1 MTAEIGQLRL
11 IVAALSAKLKEP
23 REPPAAT
30 VKTSEQPAKPGA
42 RCYWCDQAGHFERA
56 CPAKESY
63 RQRKRPRRRRRK
75 SKPKG
80 QHQQAPPSAPP
91 QQTAHPNKQQE
102 KPATPVVGRQA
113 SGSGC
118 FGRPWRRK
126 GQEATVGAELEWD
139 HEPQVLSFLP
149 FIPAAAP
156 VDLAPTLA
164 PIPSIVRAVTQPEV
178 LAMAAADSVPVGGL
192 LRVCRQ
198 DHRCFSGVCERMR
211 VIHVSVRV
219 WDQLAALGAN
229 ARNWLVRDRI
239 YRYLSRPLHLWNM
252 GPGAPYMMLE
262 FSDALLDFPF
272 FYRQLGA
279 APVDKFTAVIYATS
293 PVISSSPLFR
303 LLRNVAKSPYVH
315 KIIVLWHCEI
325 PPPPSRRWPAD
336 LGVPVLVKTRNIK
349 SVNARFAPYKEIE
362 TDAVFGLDE
371 DALLTTEEIDFA
383 FSVWKEFPDRI
394 VGYPARSHYWDEL
407 RGKWRY
413 SSKWANEYSM
423 VLTGAAVYHRYYN
436 YMYTH
441 YASTMLTQR
450 VDASS
455 NCHDILLNF
464 LVSHVTRR
472 PPVKLTQRKQ
482 YRESALTNSVAPGGG
497 AAPNGN
503 KLSAWSEQQHFAQRQ
518 TCMEEFVSLFGY
530 MPLLRAKSRMDP
542 LLFKDPVSNLRKKY
556 RKIELVQN

>member
-1 MTAEIGQLRL
+1 MLLFVRRVSDKRL
-11 IVAALSAKLKEP
+11 VCQKG
-23 REPPAAT
+23 R
-30 VKTSEQPAKPGA
+30 
-42 RCYWCDQAGHFERA
+42 
-56 CPAKESY
+56 
-63 RQRKRPRRRRRK
+63 
-75 SKPKG
+75 KPKTG
-80 QHQQAPPSAPP
+80 SSTDDAAHDYKKLLFNATFCLVPRGRRLGSFRFLEALQAACVPVLLSNGWELPFSEVIDWKRVAVWGDERLLL
-91 QQTAHPNKQQE
+91 QIVGAIHVMRDQRAQTAHPNKQQE

-139 HEPQVLSFLP
+139 HEPQ
-149 FIPAAAP
+149 
-156 VDLAPTLA
+156 
-164 PIPSIVRAVTQPEV
+164 IPSIVRAVTQPEV
-178 LAMAAADSVPVGGL
+178 LAMRQQTQFLWEAYFASVDKIIAASL
-192 LRVCRQ
+192 
-198 DHRCFSGVCERMR
+198 E
-211 VIHVSVRV
+211 
-219 WDQLAALGAN
+219 
-229 ARNWLVRDRI
+229 LVRDRI